1 MQRIEV
7 TVELELPDGVEFC
20 EYTRVDKGHGFH
32 VAYEAPACCRC
43 AKCGQEEPS
52 NLIRKTSFYTCRD
65 VDLWGQPCFFVYQPL
80 MHQCTR
86 CGRRQHLTPPFRRP
100 DVTYTFRFEH
110 EVLRCLRGST
120 AEQVARDLAID
131 AETVERIVEQ
141 QIADAKAKQ
150 VDPDRVITDVGIDEI
165 SLKKRHKLYATLLW
179 DLSDSKRP
187 VLLAAATG
195 HDENAVRSCLEKLSV
210 EQRAAVKTLRSD
222 MGAAML
228 SAQKLLPNAQSV
240 IDRFHVAQ
248 HLGKVA
254 DGLRKK
260 VPTATSEV

>member
-7 TVELELPDGVEFC
+7 KVELELPDGVEFR
-20 EYTRVDKGHGFH
+20 EYTRVDTGHGFH
-32 VAYEAPACCRC
+32 VAYEAPECCRC
-43 AKCGQEEPS
+43 SKCGQEEPT
-52 NLIRKTSFYTCRD
+52 NLVDKRKFYTCRD
-65 VDLWGQPCFFVYQPL
+65 VDLWGEPCFFVYQMQ
-80 MHQCTR
+80 MHQCSR
-86 CGRRQHLTPPFRRP
+86 CGRRQHLTPPFRRR
-100 DVTYTFRFEH
+100 DVSYTFRFEQ

-141 QIADAKAKQ
+141 QIADAKAKE

-179 DLSDSKRP
+179 DLSDSKKP
-187 VLLAAATG
+187 VLLAAGAG
-195 HDENAVRSCLEKLSV
+195 KDENAVRSCLEKLSV

-248 HLGKVA
+248 ILGDAA

-260 VPTATSEV
+260 LPAATNEA